1 MSVMGSLP
9 ASKWRSR
16 RKVFCTADNQHPIAL
31 DSRPVPQELFRAMP
45 FPDHPAPFPSEADR
59 NWRLFLWFRVLF
71 SARFYYPVL
80 AVLFLD
86 LGLSAT
92 QYTLLNVAWAAA
104 SLLSDVPAGVLAD
117 RIGRKPLL
125 IAAGC
130 CMVAEMAILCLAPR
144 DGGTLLFLFCLA
156 NRILSGLAE
165 GLASGADEAIV
176 YDSLAE
182 RGRTGEWNAVLEQL
196 TRWQSVGFVIAM
208 LVGGAVY
215 APGFVNGAL
224 GMIGI
229 HASVDQATTLRFPIV
244 LTLLSALGVL
254 VLALN
259 FKEPHRRNP
268 HAVEDEEGHH
278 ASSVTGAYTFVI
290 RAGRWLLGSPVALF
304 VVCAGFILESA
315 VRLFLT
321 FSSSYFR
328 LIGIPEIAFGVLGAA
343 MGGLGFFVSPW
354 ARRLVSTRSVG
365 GVFAII
371 AAIVLAGLAGVA
383 LHPRHWGAIFGFML
397 GGAMTLIGF
406 SVSTYLNTLVDS
418 HHRATVLSFKGLAF
432 NLAYGGISL
441 LFALALRFVPG
452 ASPQDQ
458 LANAFALV
466 PCWLVFVWV
475 LLLVVFRKHRHLI
488 TANASA

>member
-1 MSVMGSLP
+1 MP
-9 ASKWRSR
+9 A
-16 RKVFCTADNQHPIAL
+16 
-31 DSRPVPQELFRAMP
+31 
-45 FPDHPAPFPSEADR
+45 APSDADR

-86 LGLSAT
+86 LGLTAT

-130 CMVAEMAILCLAPR
+130 CMVAEMAILCVAPR
-144 DGGTLLFLFCLA
+144 DGGVALFLFCLA

-182 RGRTGEWNAVLEQL
+182 RGRTGEWNMVLEQL
-196 TRWQSVGFVIAM
+196 TRWQSVGFVVAM
-208 LVGGAVY
+208 LAGGAVY

-224 GMIGI
+224 SLLGM
-229 HASVDQATTLRFPIV
+229 HASLDQATTLRFPVV
-244 LTLLSALGVL
+244 LTLLSAVGVL
-254 VLALN
+254 LLAVN
-259 FKEPHRRNP
+259 FREPLRRNP
-268 HAVEDEEGHH
+268 HALEDAEGHH
-278 ASSVTGAYTFVI
+278 AASVAGAYAFVI

-304 VVCAGFILESA
+304 VVCAGFVLESV

-328 LIGIPEIAFGVLGAA
+328 LIDIPEIAFGVLGAA
-343 MGGLGFFVSPW
+343 MGGIGFFVSPW
-354 ARRLVSTRSVG
+354 ARRLVSTRSINSS
-365 GVFAII
+365 FTII
-371 AAIVLAGLAGVA
+371 GMIVLTGLVGVA
-383 LHPRHWGAIFGFML
+383 LHPPYWGVIFGFLL

-432 NLAYGGISL
+432 NFAYGGISL

-452 ASPQDQ
+452 ATAQDQ

-466 PCWLVFVWV
+466 PCWLVLVWI
-475 LLLVVFRKHRHLI
+475 LLLVGFRKHRNLI
-488 TANASA
+488 TRGRTS